1 MAEQRDAADPE
12 PRLQPSLDDLP
23 QDVLPPQVEIAPLQS
38 PMPEEKSVIINPNPN
53 PQAVAPPR
61 DIQPQLPPNARSN
74 CKAYSA
80 RCLSHPKHK
89 LTRCCAFLT
98 PRPPTPEMGQPST
111 PHPPSPHCPKIL

>member
-53 PQAVAPPR
+53 PQAVAPHATSSR
-61 DIQPQLPPNARSN
+61 SYPPTHAATA
-74 CKAYSA
+74 K
-80 RCLSHPKHK
+80 
-89 LTRCCAFLT
+89 LT
-98 PRPPTPEMGQPST
+98 PRVAYRIRST
-111 PHPPSPHCPKIL
+111 N